1 MRSAERLRRI
11 EEATD
16 LPLLILALVMV
27 ALLLAPFFFD
37 PSPTVETTL
46 LAGDWMIWA
55 VFLVD
60 FAVKFAVAPQRLH
73 YVRTHW
79 LEAAMVALPFLRPL
93 RAARL
98 LRLLRLARVG
108 VALGLNVSLLR
119 RLAAQRGA
127 QLLVASVLM
136 TGVVGAFLVLLSERH
151 AEGSNIQNFGDA
163 MWWAATTMT
172 TVGYGDHFP
181 VTPAGRGVAV
191 ALMLFGIASL
201 SAVTAIIAAFLVR
214 EQVGA
219 EEVTM
224 LELRDEIRQLR
235 ADLVALNSG
244 AVRSQP

>member
-27 ALLLAPFFFD
+27 PLLLAPFFFD

-46 LAGDWMIWA
+46 LAGDWMIWS
-55 VFLVD
+55 VFFVD
-60 FAVKFAVAPQRLH
+60 FAVKLAVAPRRLH

-172 TVGYGDHFP
+172 TVGYGDRFP

-224 LELRDEIRQLR
+224 SELRDEIRQLR
-235 ADLVALNSG
+235 ADLLALNSG
-244 AVRSQP
+244 ALRNQP